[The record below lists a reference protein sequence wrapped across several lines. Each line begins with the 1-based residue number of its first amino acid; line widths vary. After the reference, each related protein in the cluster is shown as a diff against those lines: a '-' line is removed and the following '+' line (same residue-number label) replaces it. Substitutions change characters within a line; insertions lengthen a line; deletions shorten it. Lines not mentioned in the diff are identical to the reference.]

1 MSPLSRRQL
10 CADALVLA
18 AAPAVLA
25 STSGVASAA
34 PSPLAAPP
42 FARTFASPPAE
53 ARPKIRY
60 WWPCADIDPE
70 AIAPEI
76 RAMAEQGFG
85 AAEIQCMF
93 AFTDPRTAGWGSP
106 ALTARLQ
113 QAVEAGQQHGVR
125 IDITV
130 GPAWPLVVP
139 GVTPDSRE
147 AAQEIVYGR
156 TQVEGGATYSGP
168 VPAGPAPHSGV
179 TRQTLVAVHAVRHV
193 GSPTAKPVRLER
205 QSLVDLTGSVR
216 EGNLSWTAPSGG
228 NWLLIGYWQRGTG
241 QASVTGQA
249 VSGEAAYVVDH
260 FSPAGTDA
268 ATGYWDTHILTPA
281 LRRLLKTNGG
291 DLFEDSLELDS
302 AQHWTPGLPD
312 RFHSLCGYSLL
323 PHLPVLFIDRI
334 HRQYTPVTVD
344 DTPDFEFTD
353 LSGARVRDDYYRT
366 LTDLYVT
373 EHVQPLKT
381 WAHSLGLRLRA
392 QPYGTTFDSSTVAA
406 ALDVPETETL
416 GDTADY
422 TDPPSRW
429 MFIGAAHLAARNV
442 VSLEGCATFGSAYA
456 QTWPQMLKHFNAAFA
471 HGVNQVV
478 FHGFATDRTAANL
491 PWPGFSPF
499 TLQGGNGFSEAWG
512 PRQPTWRDTGN
523 ITAWTARMQHVLR
536 QGSPVVD
543 LVVYRQRYDA
553 SLQVPDALAG
563 FTFDFA
569 GPDQLAGTRVKGRR
583 LASDGPAYR
592 ALILDSQT
600 PLPVRTAR
608 LLLTHAREGLP
619 VVVIGAPP
627 VRTPGAFRPA
637 EQDAE
642 LARLVKLLLAQ
653 PSVRRVTTSAEL
665 PGALKKLGVRA
676 SAETAGTGLLTVRRA
691 QSGRDFYYVHNPTSA
706 PVSSEISLEGGGQP
720 YMLDAWTG
728 RTTPLGQYRSE
739 RSRVTVPLALPA
751 GATAVIALDRTARP
765 GRHVTDAD
773 GGEIVTVGGVRHL
786 RATTSGASTVTWNS
800 GKKTEVVV
808 PKVAARQTLDSW
820 QLSVEDW
827 HRGTDGQREITH
839 HELALD
845 RLKPWTD
852 IPKLRDVA
860 GIGTYTTTVRLDHL
874 DGAYL
879 DLGEVTDT
887 FEVTVNGRA
896 LPPADQV
903 TRRIDLGSFVKPGRN
918 TLTVRVATP
927 LRNRL
932 RVTDGY
938 PGQAEQPRQQYGLI
952 GPVRL
957 TPYRQVPVRN

>member
-10 CADALVLA
+10 CADALLLA

-34 PSPLAAPP
+34 PSPHTLPP
-42 FARTFASPPAE
+42 FARAFASPPAE

-60 WWPCADIDPE
+60 WWPCADIAPE
-70 AIAPEI
+70 VIAPEI

-93 AFTDPRTAGWGSP
+93 AFTDPRTTGWGSP
-106 ALTARLQ
+106 ALTSRLQ
-113 QAVEAGQQHGVR
+113 QAVAAGRKYGVR
-125 IDITV
+125 IDLTL

-139 GVTPDSRE
+139 GVTPDSRA

-156 TQVEGGATYSGP
+156 TEVSGGATYSGP

-205 QSLVDLTGSVR
+205 KSLVDLTGSVR
-216 EGNLSWTAPSGG
+216 DGNLSWTAPSGG
-228 NWLLIGYWQRGTG
+228 DWLVIGYWQRGTG

-260 FSPAGTDA
+260 FSRAGTDA

-312 RFHSLCGYSLL
+312 RFRSLCGYSLL
-323 PHLPVLFIDRI
+323 THLPVLFIDRI

-353 LSGARVRDDYYRT
+353 VSGARVRDDYYRT

-373 EHVQPLKT
+373 EHVRPLRA

-406 ALDVPETETL
+406 ALDVPETEAL
-416 GDTADY
+416 GDVAEY
-422 TDPPSRW
+422 ANPSRW
-429 MFIGAAHLAARNV
+429 MFVGAAHLADRNV
-442 VSLEGCATFGSAYA
+442 VSFEGCAAYGSAYA
-456 QTWPQMLKHFNAAFA
+456 QTWPQMLKHFSAAFA

-499 TLQGGNGFSEAWG
+499 TMQGGNGFSEAWG
-512 PRQPTWRDTGN
+512 PRQPTWEDTGG

-536 QGSPVVD
+536 QGTPVVD
-543 LVVYRQRYDA
+543 LVVYRHRYDA
-553 SLQVPDALAG
+553 SVQVPDTPAD
-563 FTFDFA
+563 FTYDFA
-569 GPDQLAGTRVKGRR
+569 GPDQLAATRVKGRR

-592 ALILDSQT
+592 ALVLDRQT
-600 PLPVRTAR
+600 TLPVRTAR

-619 VVVIGAPP
+619 VVVIGTPP
-627 VRTPGAFRPA
+627 VRTPGAFRST

-642 LARLVKLLLAQ
+642 LARLVERLLAQ
-653 PSVRRVTTSAEL
+653 PSVRRVTVAREL
-665 PGALKKLGVRA
+665 PGVLKELGVRA
-676 SAETAGTGLLTVRRA
+676 SAETAGTGLLTVRRTR
-691 QSGRDFYYVHNPTSA
+691 SGRDFYYVHNPTSA
-706 PVSSEISLEGGGQP
+706 PVSAEISLEGGGQP

-728 RTTPLGQYRSE
+728 QTTPLGRYRRE
-739 RSRVTVPLALPA
+739 HSRVTVPLALPA
-751 GATAVIALDRTARP
+751 GASTVIALDGDPRPAAPGPRRAVRCRP
-765 GRHVTDAD
+765 G
-773 GGEIVTVGGVRHL
+773 
-786 RATTSGASTVTWNS
+786 S
-800 GKKTEVVV
+800 
-808 PKVAARQTLDSW
+808 AAR
-820 QLSVEDW
+820 
-827 HRGTDGQREITH
+827 
-839 HELALD
+839 
-845 RLKPWTD
+845 WTC
-852 IPKLRDVA
+852 PTR
-860 GIGTYTTTVRLDHL
+860 TV
-874 DGAYL
+874 
-879 DLGEVTDT
+879 
-887 FEVTVNGRA
+887 
-896 LPPADQV
+896 P
-903 TRRIDLGSFVKPGRN
+903 
-918 TLTVRVATP
+918 
-927 LRNRL
+927 
-932 RVTDGY
+932 
-938 PGQAEQPRQQYGLI
+938 
-952 GPVRL
+952 
-957 TPYRQVPVRN
+957 